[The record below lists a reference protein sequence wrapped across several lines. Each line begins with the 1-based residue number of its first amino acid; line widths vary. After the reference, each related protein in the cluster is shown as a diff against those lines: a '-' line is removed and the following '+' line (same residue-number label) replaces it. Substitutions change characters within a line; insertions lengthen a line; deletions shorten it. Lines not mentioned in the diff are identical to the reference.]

1 MTIRVNNN
9 GYESKVFDS
18 IENKANREERK
29 VKDIIEERKEDLSDG
44 MAYNFIDMSKIFSE
58 FDRKENDDAIEVH
71 CAITF
76 IVKKLIDNIPL
87 DKVEKIN
94 KEMAYELLYLQKLDG
109 GKK

>member
-9 GYESKVFDS
+9 GYESLVFDS
-18 IENKANREERK
+18 KANQEERK
-29 VKDIIEERKEDLSDG
+29 LKDIIEERKEDLSDSIG
-44 MAYNFIDMSKIFSE
+44 YKFIDMSKIFSE

-71 CAITF
+71 GAITS

-94 KEMAYELLYLQKLDG
+94 KEMAYELLYVQKLDG

>member
-9 GYESKVFDS
+9 GYESLVFDS
-18 IENKANREERK
+18 KANQEERK
-29 VKDIIEERKEDLSDG
+29 LKDIIEERKEDLSDG
-44 MAYNFIDMSKIFSE
+44 MAYNFIDMSKIFSD
-58 FDRKENDDAIEVH
+58 FDRKEDDDAIEVH
-71 CAITF
+71 GAISS

-94 KEMAYELLYLQKLDG
+94 KEMAEEVLYVSKLAG